1 MKVFLSHA
9 SETKALIKRLRAHL
23 PSHIQVW
30 LDEDELDLGVRFPHV
45 IERAIR
51 EESDFVIVFLG
62 EDALKSEWVE
72 REMNWALER
81 EQALRRGF
89 LLPVLLDDVRDHY
102 EAHPALKDRL
112 YLECF
117 DHSDAGLHLAAERLA
132 QYLFAQVSRH
142 FGLTRKP
149 SRREFLDDL
158 ARDLTSYKEIAF
170 RLHGAL
176 GDSLG
181 VLARNP
187 QAFNAVVQVVNDY
200 NAFTETFIQR
210 LGGHCQRV
218 RDLWGS
224 RLLAESCGELM
235 RYIENDVYRGQVF
248 ALNEVR
254 ESIHRCDADRN
265 LTPEEIT
272 RLDTE
277 KDTLLAT
284 VRETLDVMK
293 LKTSE
298 FLAML
303 EKDL

>member
-9 SETKALIKRLRAHL
+9 SETKGLVKQFRAHL

-62 EDALKSEWVE
+62 EDALRSEWVE

-89 LLPVLLDDVRDHY
+89 LLPVLLEDVRARY
-102 EAHPALKDRL
+102 RAHPALKDRL

-142 FGLTRKP
+142 FGQTRKP

-158 ARDLTSYKEIAF
+158 TRDLTSYKEIAF
-170 RLHGAL
+170 RLHGSL
-176 GDSLG
+176 GDSLI
-181 VLARNP
+181 VLSRNP
-187 QAFNAVVQVVNDY
+187 QAFATVAQAVTDY
-200 NAFTETFIQR
+200 NAFSETFIQR
-210 LGGHCQRV
+210 LPTHCQRV
-218 RDLWGS
+218 RELWGS
-224 RLLAESCGELM
+224 RLLGETCGELID
-235 RYIENDVYRGQVF
+235 YIENEVYRGQVF

-254 ESIHRCDADRN
+254 EAIHRCDADHA
-265 LTPEEIT
+265 LDHAEFA
-272 RLDTE
+272 RLDAE
-277 KDTLLAT
+277 KDALLAR
-284 VRETLDVMK
+284 VRETLDAMK
-293 LKTSE
+293 QKTSA